1 MKKNLL
7 LLFLVFASFV
17 SAQETTATLETIT
30 SFEGKTITI
39 CEKVTATHET
49 KGGNV
54 LLNFGKPYPNNV
66 FSVII
71 FKRDRNKF
79 GYNPLEFLQGKTI
92 CLTGTVIMYKGK
104 PEIVIKNE
112 TEIVIK

>member
-7 LLFLVFASFV
+7 FLFLVFASFV
-17 SAQETTATLETIT
+17 SAQETTPTLETIA

-39 CEKVTATHET
+39 CEKVTETRET

-54 LLNFGKPYPNNV
+54 LLNFGKPYPNNA

-71 FKRDRNKF
+71 FKRDRDKF
-79 GYNPLEFLQGKTI
+79 SYNPQEFLQGKTI

-112 TEIVIK
+112 SEIAIK